1 MNGETLQVTNLD
13 EACRYLGY
21 WAMGN
26 GDIRATKAVVRQ
38 KIIAARDLINAILS
52 HQS

>member
-1 MNGETLQVTNLD
+1 M
-13 EACRYLGY
+13 
-21 WAMGN
+21 
-26 GDIRATKAVVRQ
+26 RATKKVVRQ